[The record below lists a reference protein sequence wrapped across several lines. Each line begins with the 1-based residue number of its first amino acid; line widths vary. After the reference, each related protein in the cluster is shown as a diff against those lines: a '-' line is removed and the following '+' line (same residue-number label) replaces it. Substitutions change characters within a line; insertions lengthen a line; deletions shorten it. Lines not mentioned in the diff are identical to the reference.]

1 MENASKEQ
9 LCELMD
15 KLLIGSLELI
25 ERDVELSQDIA
36 RLTTE
41 GQMEL
46 AHTRFTKGPN
56 AVSAV
61 QLPTEDYKPFRALH
75 TTVSKEE
82 GTDGVIDSIPH
93 LSLESHPVDVD
104 EERIDPSSWF
114 GILRPPSLNTAKERF
129 TRSLDSIVER
139 ANVRIK
145 LGSYLHVFD
154 MLQKRKT
161 EL

>member
-15 KLLIGSLELI
+15 KLLISSLELI

-61 QLPTEDYKPFRALH
+61 QLPTKDYKPFRALH
-75 TTVSKEE
+75 TTVSKDDAA
-82 GTDGVIDSIPH
+82 GSIPH
-93 LSLESHPVDVD
+93 LSLESHPIDGD
-104 EERIDPSSWF
+104 EGRIDPSSWF

-129 TRSLDSIVER
+129 TRSLHSIVER

-145 LGSYLHVFD
+145 LGSYLQVFD
-154 MLQKRKT
+154 TLQNRKT